1 MRIGPATAGFVGAL
15 AVWLGFGA
23 GVAWAQTA
31 PVPAPVAVAIAAPA
45 PAPPDEAAG
54 STDSLKMVLDAS
66 SRLTLPVMVNGR
78 GPYNFLVD
86 TGSERS
92 VISRELAAVLDLPP
106 GPAVRVHQTTGDDL
120 VRTVVIDHLAVGVR
134 GIDHVEAP
142 ALAAQ
147 DLGAAGLLGVDALR
161 DLHIVMDF
169 QTMRMSSAPSRPE
182 PFDPH
187 TIVVRGRSRFGQLIL
202 VNANVRG
209 VPVYVVLDSGSQ
221 LSVGNPALL
230 KLLTGH
236 SVGVDPPKTTE
247 LISVTG
253 RRMTVELDQ
262 IAEANVGG
270 IAIHNMILA
279 FAPSPL
285 FGRFGLDRQ
294 PAMFLG
300 MDVLRQCLRVSVD
313 LHRKEATFTLR

>member
-1 MRIGPATAGFVGAL
+1 MRLGPATAGFVGAL

-23 GVAWAQTA
+23 GVAGAQT
-31 PVPAPVAVAIAAPA
+31 APVAVAIATPA

-54 STDSLKMVLDAS
+54 PTESLKMVQDAS

-86 TGSERS
+86 TGSDRS
-92 VISRELAAVLDLPP
+92 VISRELATALALPP
-106 GPAVRVHQTTGDDL
+106 GPIVHVHETTGVDT
-120 VRTVVIDHLAVGVR
+120 VKTVVIDRLSVGAR
-134 GIDHVEAP
+134 SIEHVEAP

-147 DLGAAGLLGVDALR
+147 DLGAEGLLGVDALR

-187 TIVVRGRSRFGQLIL
+187 TIVVHGRSRFGQLIL
-202 VNANVRG
+202 VDANVRG

-230 KLLTGH
+230 RLLTGH
-236 SVGVDPPKTTE
+236 SVGLDPPKTAE
-247 LISVTG
+247 LVGVTG
-253 RRMTVELDQ
+253 RHMTVELDL
-262 IAEANVGG
+262 IAQANVGG
-270 IAIHNMILA
+270 IGIRNMTLA
-279 FAPSPL
+279 FAPLPI
-285 FGRFGLDRQ
+285 FERFGLNRQ
-294 PAMFLG
+294 PAMLLG
-300 MDVLRQCLRVSVD
+300 MDVLSQCLRVSVD
-313 LHRKEATFTLR
+313 LHRREATFTLR

>member
-1 MRIGPATAGFVGAL
+1 MRLLPANAGFVGAL
-15 AVWLGFGA
+15 ALWPGLGVGM
-23 GVAWAQTA
+23 VTAQA
-31 PVPAPVAVAIAAPA
+31 PPVPAPIAVAIAT
-45 PAPPDEAAG
+45 PPPPIEAAG
-54 STDSLKMVLDAS
+54 PTDTLKMVQDSS

-92 VISRELAAVLDLPP
+92 VISRELAAALDLPP
-106 GPAVRVHQTTGDDL
+106 GPPVRVHQTTGDDL
-120 VRTVVIDHLAVGVR
+120 VKTVVIDHLAVGVR

-142 ALAAQ
+142 ALAAE

-202 VNANVRG
+202 VNASVRG

-236 SVGVDPPKTTE
+236 SVGFDPPKTTE

-270 IAIHNMILA
+270 ISIHNMTLA

-300 MDVLRQCLRVSVD
+300 MDVLSQCLRVSVD